1 MGKYKI
7 NLLDTLLILF
17 WIAIVGIYVPNPSIY
32 YIYQGIITIIVF
44 LISISE
50 IKNLFLQGEILI
62 LSGIIVISCI
72 LNRNQILYT
81 QVIRG
86 IVYGLLI
93 VDMFIFLKKY
103 IKIRG
108 AYKLIEN
115 FYKISKVYFVINL
128 IWIFILLINGN
139 LIECIQNE
147 KLFLGGKFPTVY
159 SFIFYL
165 MFFCMYW
172 SGNKVFP
179 FSMKKKLFLFISII
193 CIWMSY
199 LLQASTGIIA
209 ITIFVLLELFGE
221 KIVSFMNKPMMIILL
236 LVISFSVIFFL
247 NIILNNSLV
256 QYIIIDILHEDLGL
270 TGRMQLYKLLYNLLH
285 KAGIFGNGF
294 GSYVTSTLEYHGWA
308 NSQNGL
314 AEIILTYGYAGA
326 IAFIAII
333 FESYRK
339 NKMIVNSLSITIITF
354 IIVAVVEIPYDAKFL
369 LLVILL
375 RIIDCRQ
382 INSNFDFPRKLKIR
396 V

>member
-128 IWIFILLINGN
+128 IWIFILLISGN

-179 FSMKKKLFLFISII
+179 FLMKKKLFLFISII

-221 KIVSFMNKPMMIILL
+221 KIVSFM
-236 LVISFSVIFFL
+236 
-247 NIILNNSLV
+247 
-256 QYIIIDILHEDLGL
+256 
-270 TGRMQLYKLLYNLLH
+270 
-285 KAGIFGNGF
+285 
-294 GSYVTSTLEYHGWA
+294 
-308 NSQNGL
+308 
-314 AEIILTYGYAGA
+314 
-326 IAFIAII
+326 
-333 FESYRK
+333 
-339 NKMIVNSLSITIITF
+339 
-354 IIVAVVEIPYDAKFL
+354 
-369 LLVILL
+369 
-375 RIIDCRQ
+375 
-382 INSNFDFPRKLKIR
+382 KI
-396 V
+396 

>member
-32 YIYQGIITIIVF
+32 YFYQGIITIIVF

-159 SFIFYL
+159 SFIF
-165 MFFCMYW
+165 
-172 SGNKVFP
+172 
-179 FSMKKKLFLFISII
+179 
-193 CIWMSY
+193 
-199 LLQASTGIIA
+199 
-209 ITIFVLLELFGE
+209 
-221 KIVSFMNKPMMIILL
+221 
-236 LVISFSVIFFL
+236 
-247 NIILNNSLV
+247 
-256 QYIIIDILHEDLGL
+256 
-270 TGRMQLYKLLYNLLH
+270 
-285 KAGIFGNGF
+285 
-294 GSYVTSTLEYHGWA
+294 
-308 NSQNGL
+308 
-314 AEIILTYGYAGA
+314 
-326 IAFIAII
+326 
-333 FESYRK
+333 
-339 NKMIVNSLSITIITF
+339 
-354 IIVAVVEIPYDAKFL
+354 
-369 LLVILL
+369 
-375 RIIDCRQ
+375 
-382 INSNFDFPRKLKIR
+382 
-396 V
+396 